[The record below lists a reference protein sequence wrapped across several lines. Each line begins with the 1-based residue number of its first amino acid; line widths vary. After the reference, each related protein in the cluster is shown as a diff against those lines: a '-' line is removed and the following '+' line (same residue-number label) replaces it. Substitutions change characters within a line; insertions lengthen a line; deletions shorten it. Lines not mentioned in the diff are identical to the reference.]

1 MKSIDI
7 TAIDLNLLVAFEAV
21 FEEQSVTAAAQRLHL
36 GQPAMSAALGRL
48 RLLFQDE
55 LFIRMGRDMKPTA
68 KALEIAPG
76 ILMALQQIRL
86 TLQASQEFEPATAQ
100 QTFVIGISDYGS
112 TVIVPRLLNLCRQT
126 APGIDLRLISY
137 EKDQVDELLKQPSTT
152 VIVGSNFPDL
162 TRLTF
167 QQPLMEERF
176 VGICRKGHPALSQGA
191 MLLEQFAELPHAL
204 VTLRRDEVGV
214 IDRALAARNLQR
226 RIVLTTP
233 YFLTL
238 PAIVSSSDT
247 IAAIP
252 LRLARKFAEQ
262 GWVEWFELPLEIAPW
277 MISMVW
283 SQLSDQALAC
293 RWLRQTIQQICQ
305 EI

>member
-7 TAIDLNLLVAFEAV
+7 AAIDLNLLVAFEAV

-55 LFIRMGRDMKPTA
+55 LFIRIGRDMKPTA
-68 KALEIAPG
+68 KALEVAPG
-76 ILMALQQIRL
+76 ISMALQQIRL
-86 TLQASQEFEPATAQ
+86 TLQASQQFEPATAQ

-112 TVIVPRLLNLCRQT
+112 MVIVPKLLNICRQR

-137 EKDQVDELLKQPSTT
+137 EKDQVDGLLKQPSTT
-152 VIVGSNFPDL
+152 VVIGSHFPAL
-162 TRLTF
+162 TRLAF
-167 QQPLMEERF
+167 QQSLMEERF
-176 VGICRKGHPALSQGA
+176 VGICRKGHPALAQGSIS
-191 MLLEQFAELPHAL
+191 LEQFAELPHAL
-204 VTLRRDEVGV
+204 VTLRRDEVGA
-214 IDRALAARNLQR
+214 IDRALTAQNLQR

-238 PAIVSSSDT
+238 PAIVTSSDT

-252 LRLARKFAEQ
+252 FRLARQFAEQ
-262 GWVEWFELPLEIAPW
+262 GLVEWFELPLDIAPW
-277 MISMVW
+277 EISMVW

-293 RWLRQTIQQICQ
+293 RWLRQTIQQIGQ